1 LAATV
6 KHGRLWLTDGSCI
19 RLRPQHRNHVWSYEA
34 TGAYRDMVVTHLFQI
49 LAFMAMEP
57 PTALEPGPI
66 GEEKNKVFRSMLP
79 IDPKNVVRGRCS
91 TAREFQ
97 ECGRFADSRGTELAA
112 KAAQRPAPSTLYSKH
127 RLDCTLRRNGA
138 KPITNVANWLYLS
151 DDGKRDRLSAA
162 LRPTSAMLAYSAK
175 GAFCRKSTDEGRVYP
190 GMNFNPKSAMKLSL
204 VVFGWFLA
212 MPQRHVVN

>member
-1 LAATV
+1 VLRAALPGSCKWPTRLQVLPDILAATV

-19 RLRPQHRNHVWSYEA
+19 RLRPQHRNHVWSFEA

-162 LRPTSAMLAYSAK
+162 LRRCSPI
-175 GAFCRKSTDEGRVYP
+175 
-190 GMNFNPKSAMKLSL
+190 
-204 VVFGWFLA
+204 
-212 MPQRHVVN
+212 PQRAPFAGNRRMKDVYIPE